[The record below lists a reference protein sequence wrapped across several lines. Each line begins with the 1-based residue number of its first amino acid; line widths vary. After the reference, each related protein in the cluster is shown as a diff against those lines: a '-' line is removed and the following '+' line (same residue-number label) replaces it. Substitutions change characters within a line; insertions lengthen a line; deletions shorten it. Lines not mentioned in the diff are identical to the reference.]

1 MSSDLESND
10 LDVKIWKI
18 KKIIKNLSEVRGN
31 GTSLIS
37 LILPPKDQISRTVK
51 MLTEEYGTASNIK
64 SRVNRLSVLSAITS
78 TQQKLKLYKNVPP
91 NGLIIYC
98 GNITTEEGKEKKV
111 NIDFEPFKPIQRSLY
126 ICDNRFHTESLKTML
141 DDNDLFGFIV
151 MDGNGCLYATL
162 QGSNKTILHKFT
174 VDLPKKHSKGGQS
187 AQRFGRIRLEKRHAY
202 LKKCAELSIQ
212 YFISDNK
219 CNVKG
224 LILAGSAEFKDDLFS
239 SDLFDQRLLNNVIK
253 KINVSY
259 GMESGFNE
267 AIEQSAEC
275 LSNVKL
281 IHEKKVLQRYMEE
294 IAIDSGKY
302 CFMID
307 DTIKALNMSSIETL
321 IIWENLEINRYVLKN
336 PTNDTEDI
344 LFLDKKQEKEEKYF
358 NDKENSIQFEVLEK
372 LNIVEWIAEN
382 FKNYGVNLEI
392 VSDKTQEGNQFCKGF
407 GGIGGILRWKID
419 FTEVETYSEL
429 DDNLEDYDEDLDE
442 YDFI

>member
-1 MSSDLESND
+1 MNSDLGSNE
-10 LDVKIWKI
+10 LDVEIWKI

-37 LILPPKDQISRTVK
+37 LILPPKDQISRTAK

-98 GNITTEEGKEKKV
+98 GNITNEDGKEKKV

-126 ICDNRFHTESLKTML
+126 ICDNRFHTESLKSML
-141 DDNDLFGFIV
+141 DDNDLFGFMI
-151 MDGNGCLYATL
+151 MDGNGCLFATL
-162 QGSNKTILHKFT
+162 QGSNKTILHKCS

-202 LKKCAELSIQ
+202 LKKCAELSIKQ
-212 YFISDNK
+212 FITDNK

-224 LILAGSAEFKDDLFS
+224 LVLAGSAEFKDDLFS
-239 SDLFDQRLLNNVIK
+239 SDLFDQRLLKNVIK
-253 KINVSY
+253 KISVSY

-281 IHEKKVLQRYMEE
+281 IHEKKVIQKYMEE
-294 IAIDSGKY
+294 IALDTGKY
-302 CFMID
+302 CFMIN
-307 DTIKALNMSSIETL
+307 DTIKALDMSSIETL

-336 PTNDTEDI
+336 PSNNNEEI
-344 LFLDKKQEKEEKYF
+344 LFLDKKQELDDKSFYDKDNCVQLEVIEKT
-358 NDKENSIQFEVLEK
+358 
-372 LNIVEWIAEN
+372 NIVEWIAEN
-382 FKNYGVNLEI
+382 YKNFGLNLEI

-419 FTEVETYSEL
+419 FSEMEIYSEL
-429 DDNLEDYDEDLDE
+429 DENLDDYD
-442 YDFI
+442 FNNSRN

>member
-1 MSSDLESND
+1 MNSDLGSNE
-10 LDVKIWKI
+10 LDVEIWKI

-37 LILPPKDQISRTVK
+37 LILPPKDQISRTAK

-78 TQQKLKLYKNVPP
+78 TQQKLKLYKNVPQ

-98 GNITTEEGKEKKV
+98 GNITNEDGKEKKV

-126 ICDNRFHTESLKTML
+126 ICDNRFHTESLKSML
-141 DDNDLFGFIV
+141 DDNDLFGFMV
-151 MDGNGCLYATL
+151 MDGNGCLFATL
-162 QGSNKTILHKFT
+162 QGSNKTILHKFS

-202 LKKCAELSIQ
+202 LKKCAELSIKQ
-212 YFISDNK
+212 FITDNK

-224 LILAGSAEFKDDLFS
+224 LVLAGSAEFKDDLFS
-239 SDLFDQRLLNNVIK
+239 SDLFDHRLLKNVIK
-253 KINVSY
+253 KISVSY

-281 IHEKKVLQRYMEE
+281 IHEKKVIQKYMEE
-294 IAIDSGKY
+294 IALDTGKY
-302 CFMID
+302 CFMIN
-307 DTIKALNMSSIETL
+307 DTIKALDMSSIETL
-321 IIWENLEINRYVLKN
+321 IIWENLEINRYILKN
-336 PTNDTEDI
+336 PSNNNEEI
-344 LFLDKKQEKEEKYF
+344 LFLDKKQELDDKSFYDKDNCVQLEVIEKT
-358 NDKENSIQFEVLEK
+358 
-372 LNIVEWIAEN
+372 NIVEWIAEN
-382 FKNYGVNLEI
+382 YKNFGLNLEI

-419 FTEVETYSEL
+419 FSEMEIYSEL
-429 DDNLEDYDEDLDE
+429 DENLDDYDFNND
-442 YDFI
+442 DFI

>member
-1 MSSDLESND
+1 MNSDLGSNE
-10 LDVKIWKI
+10 LDVEIWKI

-37 LILPPKDQISRTVK
+37 LILPPKDQISRTAK

-98 GNITTEEGKEKKV
+98 GNITNEDGKEKKV

-126 ICDNRFHTESLKTML
+126 ICDNRFHTESLKSML
-141 DDNDLFGFIV
+141 DDNDLFGFMI
-151 MDGNGCLYATL
+151 MDGNGCLFATL
-162 QGSNKTILHKFT
+162 QGSNKTILHKFS

-202 LKKCAELSIQ
+202 LKKCAELSIKQ
-212 YFISDNK
+212 FITDNK

-224 LILAGSAEFKDDLFS
+224 LVLAGSAEFKDDLFS
-239 SDLFDQRLLNNVIK
+239 SDLFDQRLLKNVIK
-253 KINVSY
+253 KISVSY

-281 IHEKKVLQRYMEE
+281 IHEKKVIQKYMEE
-294 IAIDSGKY
+294 IALDTGKY
-302 CFMID
+302 CFMIN
-307 DTIKALNMSSIETL
+307 DTIKALDMSSIETL

-336 PTNDTEDI
+336 PSNNNEEI
-344 LFLDKKQEKEEKYF
+344 LFLDKKQELDDKSFYDKDNCVQLEVIEKT
-358 NDKENSIQFEVLEK
+358 
-372 LNIVEWIAEN
+372 NIVEWIAEN
-382 FKNYGVNLEI
+382 YKNFGLNLEI

-419 FTEVETYSEL
+419 FSEMEIYSEL
-429 DDNLEDYDEDLDE
+429 DENLDDYDFNND
-442 YDFI
+442 DFI

>member
-1 MSSDLESND
+1 MNSDLGSNE
-10 LDVKIWKI
+10 LDVEIWKI

-37 LILPPKDQISRTVK
+37 LILPPKDQISRTAK

-78 TQQKLKLYKNVPP
+78 TQQKLKLYKNVPQ

-98 GNITTEEGKEKKV
+98 GNITNEDGKEKKV

-126 ICDNRFHTESLKTML
+126 ICDNRFHTESLKSML
-141 DDNDLFGFIV
+141 DDNDLFGFMI
-151 MDGNGCLYATL
+151 MDGNGCLFATL
-162 QGSNKTILHKFT
+162 QGSNKTILHKFS

-202 LKKCAELSIQ
+202 LKKCAELSIKQ
-212 YFISDNK
+212 FITDNK

-224 LILAGSAEFKDDLFS
+224 LVLAGSAEFKDDLFS
-239 SDLFDQRLLNNVIK
+239 SDLFDQRLLKNVIK
-253 KINVSY
+253 KISVSY

-281 IHEKKVLQRYMEE
+281 IHEKKVIQKYMEE
-294 IAIDSGKY
+294 IALDTGKY
-302 CFMID
+302 CFMIN
-307 DTIKALNMSSIETL
+307 DTIKALDMSSIETL

-336 PTNDTEDI
+336 PSNNNEEI
-344 LFLDKKQEKEEKYF
+344 LFLDKKQELDDKSFYDKDNCVQLEVIEK
-358 NDKENSIQFEVLEK
+358 I
-372 LNIVEWIAEN
+372 NIVEWIAEN
-382 FKNYGVNLEI
+382 YKNFGINLEI

-419 FTEVETYSEL
+419 FSEMEIYSEL
-429 DDNLEDYDEDLDE
+429 DENLDDYDFNND
-442 YDFI
+442 DFI

>member
-1 MSSDLESND
+1 MNSDLGSNE
-10 LDVKIWKI
+10 LDVEIWKI

-37 LILPPKDQISRTVK
+37 LILPPKDQISRTAK

-78 TQQKLKLYKNVPP
+78 TQQKLKLYKNVPQ

-98 GNITTEEGKEKKV
+98 GNITNEDGKEKKV

-126 ICDNRFHTESLKTML
+126 ICDNRFHTESLKSML
-141 DDNDLFGFIV
+141 DDNDLFGFMV
-151 MDGNGCLYATL
+151 MDGNGCLFATL
-162 QGSNKTILHKFT
+162 QGSNKTILHKFS

-202 LKKCAELSIQ
+202 LKKCAELSIKQ
-212 YFISDNK
+212 FITDNK

-224 LILAGSAEFKDDLFS
+224 LVLAGSAEFKDDLFS
-239 SDLFDQRLLNNVIK
+239 SDLFDQRLLKNVIK
-253 KINVSY
+253 KISVSY

-281 IHEKKVLQRYMEE
+281 IHEKKVIQKYMEE
-294 IAIDSGKY
+294 IALDTGKY
-302 CFMID
+302 CFMIN
-307 DTIKALNMSSIETL
+307 DTIKALDMSSIETL
-321 IIWENLEINRYVLKN
+321 IIWENLEINRYILKN
-336 PTNDTEDI
+336 PSNNNEEI
-344 LFLDKKQEKEEKYF
+344 LFLDKKQELDDKSFYDKDNCVQLEVIEKT
-358 NDKENSIQFEVLEK
+358 
-372 LNIVEWIAEN
+372 NIVEWIAEN
-382 FKNYGVNLEI
+382 YKNFGLNLEI

-419 FTEVETYSEL
+419 FSEMEIYSEL
-429 DDNLEDYDEDLDE
+429 DENLDDYDFNND
-442 YDFI
+442 DFI